1 MTVKELIYAEIEK
14 LREENLDEFYEVVKR
29 FAQIKSEQ
37 QKTGALS
44 KLKRIKIQAPV
55 DFAANLDL
63 YLSGEKQI
71 ASDSEAALV
80 YLKSE

>member
-14 LREENLDEFYEVVKR
+14 LKAESLDELYEVVKR
-29 FAQIKSEQ
+29 FAQIKSAQ
-37 QKTGALS
+37 QKTSALS
-44 KLKRIKIQAPV
+44 KLKRIKIQGPV

-71 ASDSEAALV
+71 VNDSDLC
-80 YLKSE
+80 

>member
-1 MTVKELIYAEIEK
+1 MTVKELIYAEIDRLK
-14 LREENLDEFYEVVKR
+14 EENLDELYEVVKR
-29 FAQIKSEQ
+29 FAQIKSAQ

-63 YLSGEKQI
+63 YLAGEKQI
-71 ASDSEAALV
+71 VNDSDFC
-80 YLKSE
+80 

>member
-1 MTVKELIYAEIEK
+1 MTTKELIYAEIDK
-14 LREENLDEFYEVVKR
+14 LKEENLDELYEVVKR
-29 FAQIKSEQ
+29 FAQIKSAQ
-37 QKTGALS
+37 QKPSALS

-71 ASDSEAALV
+71 ASDSDFC
-80 YLKSE
+80 